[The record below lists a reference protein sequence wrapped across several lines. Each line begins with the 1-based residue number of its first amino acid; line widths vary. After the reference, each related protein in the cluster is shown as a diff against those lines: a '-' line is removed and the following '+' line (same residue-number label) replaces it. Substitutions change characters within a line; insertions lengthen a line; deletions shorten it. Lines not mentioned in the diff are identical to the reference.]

1 LRDVV
6 HDCPLV
12 VEGSPRATAG
22 GHLEDHAAER
32 PDVDGSVTALRTALD
47 DFWSHVHRGTGHGLL
62 LAPACGAGIA
72 GQGFALAGDDFGRT
86 KIDVFDDA
94 VVVQ

>member
-1 LRDVV
+1 
-6 HDCPLV
+6 
-12 VEGSPRATAG
+12 
-22 GHLEDHAAER
+22 
-32 PDVDGSVTALRTALD
+32 
-47 DFWSHVHRGTGHGLL
+47 L